1 MRKIFI
7 VSSISVIVIL
17 SFLAIAFP
25 GTAWLFIIFLPLI
38 LLGIYDMVQKRHA
51 ILRNYP
57 IIGHMRYLLESIS
70 PEIRQYFVETN
81 TNGRPFTRLQ
91 RNFVYKRA
99 KNTLETHPFGTEL
112 DVYEPGYYW
121 FAHSMYPKEVMEE
134 PPRIKFGGKECT
146 QPYYSSMLNVS
157 AMSYGSLGR
166 NAVLAL
172 SKGAKMGDF
181 YVNTGEGGLSHYHL
195 EGECDLVW
203 QIGTAYFGCR
213 TADGDFSE
221 EIFHD
226 KSRHPNVKMIEIK
239 ISQGAKPGLGGLLPA
254 EKNTPEIAKIRGLIP
269 NKMVHS
275 PPAHKEFS
283 NAEGLLHFV
292 RKLRILSGGKP
303 VGFKICFGSRQEF
316 INICEAMIAT
326 GILPDFIT
334 VEGGEGGTGA
344 APLEFSDNVGMP
356 LNDALIFVVDT
367 LNGYGLKKDIRL
379 IASGKVLSGFDIM
392 RTMCVGADGCN
403 SARSMLFAIGC
414 IQALRCDT
422 NNCPAGITTQREDLQ
437 KGLVVED
444 KAIRLKNYHEEVVFS
459 AMSLLT
465 SAGLDKLG
473 DLNRSYIYKRVD
485 EYHAYPLS
493 HLFPDVEY
501 GSYLK
506 EKDGFK
512 AKGESGRH
520 NKEGQ
525 TERVEKVDAQRE
537 TNNYPKDGANKK
549 ENIP

>member
-1 MRKIFI
+1 MRKKFI
-7 VSSISVIVIL
+7 VSSIAILVIL
-17 SFLAIAFP
+17 SLLTIAFP
-25 GTAWLFIIFLPLI
+25 GTAWLFIIFLPII
-38 LLGIYDMVQKRHA
+38 LLGMYDMVQKRHA
-51 ILRNYP
+51 ILRNFP
-57 IIGHMRYLLESIS
+57 VIGHMRYLLESIS

-121 FAHSMYPKEVMEE
+121 FAHSMYPKEAMET
-134 PPRIKFGGKECT
+134 PPRITFGGKECT
-146 QPYYSSMLNVS
+146 QPYEASMLNVS
-157 AMSYGSLGR
+157 AMSFGSLGK
-166 NAVLAL
+166 NAVMAL
-172 SKGAKMGDF
+172 CKGAKMGNF

-195 EGECDLVW
+195 QGDCDLVW

-213 TADGDFSE
+213 TPEGEFSE
-221 EIFHD
+221 EIFHE
-226 KSRHPNVKMIEIK
+226 KATHPNVKMIEIK

-254 EKNTPEIAKIRGLIP
+254 KKNTPEIAKIRGLVP

-303 VGFKICFGSRQEF
+303 VGFKMCFGSRQEF
-316 INICEAMIAT
+316 INICEAMIET
-326 GILPDFIT
+326 QILPDFIT

-344 APLEFSDNVGMP
+344 APIEFSDNVGMP

-367 LNGYGLKKDIRL
+367 LNGYGLRKELRL
-379 IASGKVLSGFDIM
+379 ITSGKVLTGFDIM
-392 RTMCVGADGCN
+392 RVMCIGADACN

-437 KGLVVED
+437 KGLVVDD
-444 KAIRLKNYHEEVVFS
+444 KAVRVKNYHEETVNS

-465 SAGLDKLG
+465 STGLDKLE

-485 EYHAYPLS
+485 EYHAYSLS
-493 HLFPDVEY
+493 HLFPDVKY
-501 GSYLK
+501 ASYLK
-506 EKDGFK
+506 EEKGYK
-512 AKGESGRH
+512 AKGEGRRH
-520 NKEGQ
+520 HLEGQ
-525 TERVEKVDAQRE
+525 EERKKRVDPQKE
-537 TNNYPKDGANKK
+537 LNNYPKEGPHKK